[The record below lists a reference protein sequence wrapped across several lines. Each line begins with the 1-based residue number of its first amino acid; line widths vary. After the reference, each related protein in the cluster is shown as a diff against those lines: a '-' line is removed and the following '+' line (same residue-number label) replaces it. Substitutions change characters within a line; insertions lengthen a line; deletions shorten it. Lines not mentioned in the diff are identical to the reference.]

1 MYNTD
6 NPQKQLNTALDYL
19 EILSK
24 QDPQTLQKKLYSS
37 FSALAYLALEAKK
50 ADFKDGWA
58 LNLLDR
64 EGHPLFTE
72 DEAKTVESI
81 SLNTVKPIF
90 HQEGGSVPLKPFSTK
105 GMIESSGLSG
115 PGMNPDDLSLDKTF
129 WKVKDFLSGLDKQSH
144 DLSREL
150 GPYRFFYDMPT
161 DFRVPIPIPFPPY
174 TVLVPVSPRA
184 IPVLISVFVEA
195 IRLLFSFGPLSN
207 DIARKI
213 LSIVAAI
220 TDLLQGDWKQGI
232 LSLLGYFGTSPLLMG
247 IMGKVFLNAFSLI
260 APDLQDELI
269 LNSYKSMK
277 SLVAGFVFWLI
288 ATFSP
293 DAVRQSIRLQFDK
306 LKELVDNANGQIE
319 KIEGT
324 MQKSLEPLGLKIKF
338 NELPAGF
345 VPTFD
350 DIQNLQSIAR
360 QPAIFCS
367 KEFQE
372 AIEPLNAIPPAR
384 LILELFNIPTDSQTL
399 KDECKEL
406 TGSSIEKTMEQS
418 LMPEITVN
426 PESPLK
432 MPELPQ
438 MPKMPEVPEVP
449 ELKVPKVPELKVPKI
464 STALTKKGGKR
475 TKKRQYTRRASSRPV
490 V

>member
-1 MYNTD
+1 
-6 NPQKQLNTALDYL
+6 
-19 EILSK
+19 
-24 QDPQTLQKKLYSS
+24 
-37 FSALAYLALEAKK
+37 
-50 ADFKDGWA
+50 
-58 LNLLDR
+58 
-64 EGHPLFTE
+64 
-72 DEAKTVESI
+72 
-81 SLNTVKPIF
+81 
-90 HQEGGSVPLKPFSTK
+90 
-105 GMIESSGLSG
+105 
-115 PGMNPDDLSLDKTF
+115 
-129 WKVKDFLSGLDKQSH
+129 
-144 DLSREL
+144 
-150 GPYRFFYDMPT
+150 
-161 DFRVPIPIPFPPY
+161 
-174 TVLVPVSPRA
+174 
-184 IPVLISVFVEA
+184 
-195 IRLLFSFGPLSN
+195 
-207 DIARKI
+207 
-213 LSIVAAI
+213 
-220 TDLLQGDWKQGI
+220 
-232 LSLLGYFGTSPLLMG
+232 
-247 IMGKVFLNAFSLI
+247 
-260 APDLQDELI
+260 
-269 LNSYKSMK
+269 MK